1 MENYQFPSIS
11 DALLTLDVLRTTRIS
26 IFLEVACEFIK
37 KTYRAQSC
45 SVIHICI
52 GADRIDCK
60 LLAVWGALGYF
71 HMAEHLIR

>member
-1 MENYQFPSIS
+1 MCF
-11 DALLTLDVLRTTRIS
+11 D
-26 IFLEVACEFIK
+26 
-37 KTYRAQSC
+37 SC
-45 SVIHICI
+45 QVHERI